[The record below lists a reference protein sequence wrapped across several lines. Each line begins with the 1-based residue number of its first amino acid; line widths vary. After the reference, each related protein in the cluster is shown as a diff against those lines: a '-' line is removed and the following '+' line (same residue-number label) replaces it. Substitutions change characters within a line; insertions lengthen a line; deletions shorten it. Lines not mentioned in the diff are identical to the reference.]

1 MSEFFEKYA
10 VALILLAIGVMYI
23 IINLTAVRASKKEG
37 RFISGIPLLGG
48 IHIFIAFLLTPL
60 KWLCVLCLL
69 DYTIPMFFAAFV
81 PGLMSYLREWARFQ
95 RVFSRYSCKGTEEK
109 TALVMTFG
117 ENDYTR
123 EEALAYKKIH
133 AFTDSP
139 VRLAVC
145 KNKNGEMIAAF
156 LRDKGSR
163 TPETVSFVDGRAIIE
178 GVKYKDKGTVLKLT
192 VKNE

>member
-10 VALILLAIGVMYI
+10 ATLILLAIGAMYI
-23 IINLTAVRASKKEG
+23 IINLTAMRASKKEG

-48 IHIFIAFLLTPL
+48 VHIFIAFLLTPL

-81 PGLMSYLREWARFQ
+81 PGLMSDLREWARFQ

-145 KNKNGEMIAAF
+145 KNKKGEMIAAF
-156 LRDKGSR
+156 LRDKDSR
-163 TPETVSFVDGRAIIE
+163 TPETVSFVDGRAVIE
-178 GVKYKDKGTVLKLT
+178 GVEYMGKGTVLRVT

>member
-10 VALILLAIGVMYI
+10 AALILLAIGAMYI
-23 IINLTAVRASKKEG
+23 IINLTAARASKKEG

-48 IHIFIAFLLTPL
+48 VHIFIAFLLTPV

-95 RVFSRYSCKGTEEK
+95 RVFSRYSCKDTEEK
-109 TALVMTFG
+109 TSLVMTFG

-156 LRDKGSR
+156 LRDKDSR
-163 TPETVSFVDGRAIIE
+163 TPETVSFIDGRAVIE
-178 GVKYKDKGTVLKLT
+178 GVEYMGKGTVLRVK